1 MQLAGSIL
9 PVKIRR
15 FMRSGSSLSML
26 KTFNAILLVLLGSFM
41 LPSTKKAYA
50 YTVLSASWPGTSTT
64 YSNNANLGSFY
75 SIAVDQ
81 AANDW
86 SSSSSTFD
94 FVANSA
100 SANNIRFDALSP
112 LGNTAISYTPAT
124 RTINSFIIS
133 IDNSPPYPWWI
144 GGVVP
149 PNYYDFRTVVRHELG
164 HALGLGHADV
174 SGKLMYPSVPN
185 NWQSAVDTDAINGS
199 RFMYD
204 STYTGSPP
212 ERSYYG
218 STLPPYSGPGTY
230 DDQSTAISYGGLAP
244 NWLTFNPA
252 TNAGFSTIS
261 RTGTIGSRAHIA
273 LGPSTVNKITL
284 FYTTG
289 PDRRNADVYIDQVKV
304 GSINAQTT
312 EYRRQVGKTWA
323 MTSATSH
330 SFEVRFGPNAGLFD
344 VDMFAVNIATVGSGT
359 YNDTHAQL
367 RYFGTWVPTTGISG
381 AYNDDHTIS
390 NTAGSLFRFAFDGN
404 QVTYYYTTAYNRG
417 KAAITIDG
425 VDKGYIDMYTLLTY
439 RQQSTTFNNLGPGTH
454 VLNVHVTG
462 QKNLLSLGTYV
473 DVDALNVQ

>member
-1 MQLAGSIL
+1 M
-9 PVKIRR
+9 V
-15 FMRSGSSLSML
+15 
-26 KTFNAILLVLLGSFM
+26 

-50 YTVLSASWPGTSTT
+50 YTVLSASWNGTFAT
-64 YSNNANLGSFY
+64 YSKNANLGSLY
-75 SIAVDQ
+75 SIAVDD

-86 SSSSSTFD
+86 SNSSSPFD
-94 FVANSA
+94 FVADSA
-100 SANNIRFDALSP
+100 SANNIRFDARSE
-112 LGNTAISYTPAT
+112 LGYTTVTYTPST

-133 IDNSPPYPWWI
+133 MDNIPPFPWWI
-144 GGVVP
+144 GGAMP
-149 PNYYDFRTVVRHELG
+149 MNYYDFRTAVRHELG
-164 HALGLGHADV
+164 HALGLGHTDT
-174 SGKLMYPSVPN
+174 SNRLMSTTLPPNTARSVD
-185 NWQSAVDTDAINGS
+185 ADAINGS

-204 STYTGSPP
+204 SSYTGSPP

-218 STLPPYSGPGTY
+218 LTLPPYSGPGTY
-230 DDQSTAISYGGLAP
+230 DDQSTAISYGGWAP

-252 TNAGFSTIS
+252 ANAGFSTIS

-284 FYTTG
+284 FYSTG
-289 PDRRNADVYIDQVKV
+289 PDRRNANVYIDQVNV
-304 GSINAQTT
+304 GSINAQTP

-323 MTSATSH
+323 MTSAASH

-359 YNDTHAQL
+359 YNNTDAQL

-381 AYNDDHTIS
+381 AYNADHTIS
-390 NTAGSLFRFAFDGN
+390 NTAGSLFRFAFDGD
-404 QVTYYYTTAYNRG
+404 QITYYYTTAYNRG

-439 RQQSTTFNNLGPGTH
+439 RQQSTTFGNLGPGTH
-454 VLNVHVTG
+454 ILNVNVTG

-473 DVDALNVQ
+473 DVDVLNVP